1 MRHRELSAVL
11 TLSTITLLFAASW
24 SAAADCGGKTELF
37 DGKSLA
43 GWKVT
48 GCEAKVQDGA
58 ILLAAGNGLVH
69 TERQFDD
76 FVLELDWKALH
87 PEMWD
92 SGIFFRCELP
102 PPQGRPWPKDY
113 QVNLRKGMEGNV
125 QNLSGAS
132 SEGLAK
138 PGEWNHFKLTVVG
151 KTAALEINGQPAW
164 KAEGLARPTGYL
176 ALQAEVPGGGQFLFK
191 NIEISSPAA
200 CKGCCAAE

>member
-1 MRHRELSAVL
+1 MRHHNFPAILILSSFV
-11 TLSTITLLFAASW
+11 LLFAALP
-24 SAAADCGGKTELF
+24 SAAADNCGKTQLF

-43 GWKVT
+43 GWQVT

-58 ILLAAGNGLVH
+58 IFLAAGNGLVH
-69 TERQFDD
+69 TERQFGD

-102 PPQGRPWPKDY
+102 PPAGRPWPKDY

-125 QNLSGAS
+125 QNLPGAS
-132 SEGLAK
+132 SEGLVK
-138 PGEWNHFKLTVVG
+138 PGEWNHFKLTVIG
-151 KTAALEINGQPAW
+151 KTAALEINGRPAW

-176 ALQAEVPGGGQFLFK
+176 ALQAEVPGGGQFLFRK
-191 NIEISSPAA
+191 IEISSP
-200 CKGCCAAE
+200 GE